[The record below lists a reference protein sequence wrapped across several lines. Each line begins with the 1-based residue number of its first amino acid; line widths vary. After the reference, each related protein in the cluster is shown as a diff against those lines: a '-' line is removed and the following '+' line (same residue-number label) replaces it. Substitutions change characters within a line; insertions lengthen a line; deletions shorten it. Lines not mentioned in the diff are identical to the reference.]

1 MTACQDEG
9 MSEHAVQ
16 GIDEVLAASRG
27 LLGVV
32 ARSLAPALEDV
43 TVPQFRL
50 IVLVVSLGPTRS
62 GDLADRLAVGPS
74 TLTRNVDRLVAGG
87 WVERRPGTDNRR
99 EVRIAAT
106 DRGRALVDEVTE
118 RRRRELE
125 AIVAGMPEQD
135 RAVAVAGMAAFRRA
149 MGEPAPEEVS
159 AFGG

>member
-159 AFGG
+159 GFGG

>member
-1 MTACQDEG
+1 MT
-9 MSEHAVQ
+9 EHAVQ

-87 WVERRPGTDNRR
+87 WVERRPGADNRR

>member
-1 MTACQDEG
+1 MADMGERPD
-9 MSEHAVQ
+9 H

-32 ARSLAPALEDV
+32 ARSLAPALESV

-50 IVLVVSLGPTRS
+50 IVLVVSLGPTRA
-62 GDLADRLAVGPS
+62 GVLADRLAVGPS

-87 WVERRPGTDNRR
+87 WVERRASSDNRR
-99 EVRIAAT
+99 EVLVAPT
-106 DRGRALVDEVTE
+106 ERGRALVAEVTD

-125 AIVAGMPEQD
+125 EIIERVPVAD
-135 RAVAVAGMAAFRRA
+135 RAVVTAGMAALRRA
-149 MGEPAPEEVS
+149 MGEPSPEEVS

>member
-1 MTACQDEG
+1 VTACQDEG

-87 WVERRPGTDNRR
+87 WVERRPGADNRR

>member
-87 WVERRPGTDNRR
+87 WVERRPGAGNRR

-125 AIVAGMPEQD
+125 AIVEGMPEQD

>member
-1 MTACQDEG
+1 

-87 WVERRPGTDNRR
+87 WVERRPGADNRR

-135 RAVAVAGMAAFRRA
+135 RVVAVAGMAAFRRA

>member
-87 WVERRPGTDNRR
+87 WVERRPGADNRR

-159 AFGG
+159 GFGG

>member
-87 WVERRPGTDNRR
+87 WVERRPGTDHRR

-159 AFGG
+159 SLGG

>member
-87 WVERRPGTDNRR
+87 WVERRPGADNRR

>member
-87 WVERRPGTDNRR
+87 WVERRPGADNRR

-135 RAVAVAGMAAFRRA
+135 RVVAVAGMAAFRRA

>member
-1 MTACQDEG
+1 MGERPD
-9 MSEHAVQ
+9 H

-32 ARSLAPALEDV
+32 ARSLAPALESV

-50 IVLVVSLGPTRS
+50 IVLVVSLGPTRA
-62 GDLADRLAVGPS
+62 GGLADRLAVGPS

-87 WVERRPGTDNRR
+87 WVERRASSDNRR
-99 EVRIAAT
+99 EVLVAPT
-106 DRGRALVDEVTE
+106 ERGCALVAEVTD

-125 AIVAGMPEQD
+125 EIIERVPVADRAIVT
-135 RAVAVAGMAAFRRA
+135 AGMAALRRA
-149 MGEPAPEEVS
+149 MGEPSPEEVS

>member
-1 MTACQDEG
+1 
-9 MSEHAVQ
+9 MSGPTTTREE
-16 GIDEVLAASRG
+16 IDEVLAASRG

-50 IVLVVSLGPTRS
+50 IVLVVTLGPTRS
-62 GDLADRLAVGPS
+62 GDLANRLAVGPS

-87 WVERRPGTDNRR
+87 WVARQPVAGDRR

-106 DRGRALVDEVTE
+106 ARGRALVNDVSE
-118 RRRRELE
+118 RRRGEI
-125 AIVAGMPEQD
+125 ADIVARVPPSE
-135 RAVAVAGMAAFRRA
+135 REALVVGMAALRRA
-149 MGEPAPEEVS
+149 MGEPSAEELS

>member
-1 MTACQDEG
+1 MGERPD
-9 MSEHAVQ
+9 H

-32 ARSLAPALEDV
+32 ARSLAPALESV

-50 IVLVVSLGPTRS
+50 IVLVVSLGPTRA
-62 GDLADRLAVGPS
+62 GVLADRLAVGPS

-87 WVERRPGTDNRR
+87 WVERRASSDNRR
-99 EVRIAAT
+99 EVLVAPT
-106 DRGRALVDEVTE
+106 ERGRALVAEVTD

-125 AIVAGMPEQD
+125 EIIERVPVAD
-135 RAVAVAGMAAFRRA
+135 RAVVTAGMAALRRA
-149 MGEPAPEEVS
+149 MGEPSPEEVS

>member
-1 MTACQDEG
+1 
-9 MSEHAVQ
+9 MSEHADQ

-43 TVPQFRL
+43 SVPQFRL
-50 IVLVVSLGPTRS
+50 IVLVATLGPTRA
-62 GDLADRLAVGPS
+62 GELAERLAVGPS
-74 TLTRNVDRLVAGG
+74 TLTRNVDRLVTGG
-87 WVERRPGTDNRR
+87 WVERRPSADSRR

-106 DRGRALVDEVTE
+106 ERGHALVDEVSA
-118 RRRRELE
+118 RRRTELE

-135 RAVAVAGMAAFRRA
+135 REVAVAGMAAFRRA
-149 MGEPAPEEVS
+149 MGEPTPEEVS

>member
-9 MSEHAVQ
+9 MTEHAVQ

-87 WVERRPGTDNRR
+87 WVERRPGADNRR